1 MYAAAIDA
9 LHRTSHRRHGM
20 AVGDIRTMIQY
31 PKTINDNSWY
41 INANSCKT
49 NNQRQFVVIEFSPS
63 PLRVCGKVVILQRE
77 TQIGFCM
84 D

>member
-1 MYAAAIDA
+1 MTIRGTFMAI
-9 LHRTSHRRHGM
+9 R
-20 AVGDIRTMIQY
+20 V
-31 PKTINDNSWY
+31 K
-41 INANSCKT
+41 
-49 NNQRQFVVIEFSPS
+49 NNQRQFVVVEFSPS